1 MHFTYMR
8 LGASH
13 RVQHSLYNV
22 GNASNNETVVNSS
35 IKYKINKVNTINIKT
50 DNIVNTKFNILWFI
64 YLFYT

>member
-1 MHFTYMR
+1 MR